1 MTAGRTALLNDDVGV
16 SKILPND
23 LQVLRASLRSPF
35 TFRRFWVSRREA
47 RLRRAT
53 RAAPLK
59 YKGLSVR
66 PADANAM
73 HRNEFGK
80 VLHPKTKMN
89 E

>member
-23 LQVLRASLRSPF
+23 LQVLRASFAIHISAVLGEPRSAF
-35 TFRRFWVSRREA
+35 AESHTRRSSEIQ
-47 RLRRAT
+47 RA
-53 RAAPLK
+53 
-59 YKGLSVR
+59 VR